1 MAMQQAETALDAIRG
16 VERWAH
22 SRGVTLPAGFAVDL
36 GEAYRSARLLTAGVE
51 RLLSNTASH
60 EEDAK
65 VLAEL
70 EAWIYTDLV
79 DHLDRLREPLSGV
92 IGQLLQGQKND
103 PQ

>member
-1 MAMQQAETALDAIRG
+1 MAMKEAETALDAIRR

-22 SRGVTLPAGFAVDL
+22 GRGVKLPAGFAVDL
-36 GEAYRSARLLTAGVE
+36 GEVYRSARLVTAGVE
-51 RLLSNTASH
+51 RLLSNTPSR

-79 DHLDRLREPLSGV
+79 DHLDRLREPLSEV
-92 IGQLLQGQKND
+92 IGQVLPGQGND